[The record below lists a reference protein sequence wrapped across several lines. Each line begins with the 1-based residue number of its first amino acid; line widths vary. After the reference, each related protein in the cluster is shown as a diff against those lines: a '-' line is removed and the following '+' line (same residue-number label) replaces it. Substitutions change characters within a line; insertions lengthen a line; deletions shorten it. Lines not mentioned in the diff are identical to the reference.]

1 MPGVDVQKLADE
13 AELNRF
19 HYLTIAWLIVI
30 AMLDGYDIGVTGAAL
45 PAIMADLKID
55 ATTGGAI
62 ASASLTGMAFGSA
75 LFGMM
80 ADRFGRKISVA
91 LAVAMFSLLTAA
103 AGLVGS
109 PIVFGALRFFAGLGL
124 GGVLPILIA
133 MATEY
138 APVKYRARIMSLVGF
153 GYALGGIAVAL
164 VGKGLIESYGWQAV
178 FFVAGTPIIL
188 VPLLLRSI
196 PESLPLLVKRGQDK
210 ELREM
215 VNRFAP
221 DYQLRPEQQFLLPQ
235 EEKVKAVPIA
245 QIS

>member
-91 LAVAMFSLLTAA
+91 LAVAMFSLLTAT

-109 PIVFGALRFFAGLGL
+109 PIVFGALRFFAGLGACADYH
-124 GGVLPILIA
+124 G
-133 MATEY
+133 
-138 APVKYRARIMSLVGF
+138 S
-153 GYALGGIAVAL
+153 
-164 VGKGLIESYGWQAV
+164 WQSRRRDRV
-178 FFVAGTPIIL
+178 
-188 VPLLLRSI
+188 
-196 PESLPLLVKRGQDK
+196 
-210 ELREM
+210 
-215 VNRFAP
+215 
-221 DYQLRPEQQFLLPQ
+221 
-235 EEKVKAVPIA
+235 
-245 QIS
+245 